1 LQQQKLHYLHEATD
15 SCTKSRFVYFCTE
28 CLCVLKVCKS
38 LPSVDRLIE
47 TLENR
52 CPSCGSTLEGSLS
65 CRLTPASDEWSE
77 VAPSRREE
85 RRVRPGTSEL
95 FKQASSLLHET
106 SFSSPIEIVERLQ
119 PGRVAVFA
127 GKYAETVAEFLCFRG
142 QLPRRHGGL
151 GTAVVFIDGG
161 NCSDPYLFASY
172 AREYM
177 VPPREALG
185 RVVTSRAFTIYQLAN
200 LVTRELPRVIDEHGS
215 KFVIISDILSMFND
229 PSVDAKEAGRVIEA
243 IRGGLRQIK
252 KRRDVFALV
261 TLTAKTPYDHLITD
275 SADLLLNLSPANS
288 KVAAM
293 LLKHPS
299 NSSLQLGEEKLLR
312 PVLHERYH
320 RYG

>member
-1 LQQQKLHYLHEATD
+1 MQQQKLHYLHEATD

-38 LPSVDRLIE
+38 LSSADRVIE
-47 TLENR
+47 THENR
-52 CPSCGSTLEGSLS
+52 CPSCGSALDGSLS
-65 CRLTPASDEWSE
+65 CRLTPVSDEWSD
-77 VAPSRREE
+77 APSRREE

-95 FKQASSLLHET
+95 FKQASSLPREP
-106 SFSSPIEIVERLQ
+106 SNFSPIERLE
-119 PGRVAVFA
+119 PGRVAVFT

-151 GTAVVFIDGG
+151 DTVVVFIDGG

-185 RVVTSRAFTIYQLAN
+185 RVVTTRAFTIYQLAN

-229 PSVDAKEAGRVIEA
+229 PSIDAKEAGRVIEA
-243 IRGGLRQIK
+243 IRGGLREVKK
-252 KRRDVFALV
+252 KRRDVFLLV
-261 TLTAKTPYDHLITD
+261 TLTAKTPYDHVITD
-275 SADLLLNLSPANS
+275 SADLLLNLGPANS

-299 NSSLQLGEEKLLR
+299 NPSQPGEEKLR
-312 PVLHERYH
+312 PVLHQRY
-320 RYG
+320 RTYG

>member
-1 LQQQKLHYLHEATD
+1 MQQQKFHYLHEATD

-38 LPSVDRLIE
+38 LSSVDRVIE
-47 TLENR
+47 TFENR

-65 CRLTPASDEWSE
+65 CRLTLVSDEWSE
-77 VAPSRREE
+77 VAPLRREE
-85 RRVRPGTSEL
+85 RKVRPGTSEL
-95 FKQASSLLHET
+95 FKQASSLLREP
-106 SFSSPIEIVERLQ
+106 SLNFSPIERLE
-119 PGRVAVFA
+119 PGRVAVFT

-151 GTAVVFIDGG
+151 DTVVVFIDGG

-200 LVTRELPRVIDEHGS
+200 LVTRELSAVIDEHGS

-229 PSVDAKEAGRVIEA
+229 PSIEAKEASRVIEA
-243 IRGGLRQIK
+243 IKGSLRQLK
-252 KRRDVFALV
+252 KRGDVFVLV

-275 SADLLLNLSPANS
+275 SADLLLNLTPANS

-293 LLKHPS
+293 LLRHPS
-299 NSSLQLGEEKLLR
+299 KPNLQLGEEILR
-312 PVLHERYH
+312 PVLHQRYR

>member
-1 LQQQKLHYLHEATD
+1 LQQQKLHYLHETTD

-28 CLCVLKVCKS
+28 CLCVLKVSRS
-38 LPSVDRLIE
+38 LSSVDRLIE

-52 CPSCGSTLEGSLS
+52 CPSCGSALEGSLS
-65 CRLTPASDEWSE
+65 CRLTPVSDEWSE

-85 RRVRPGTSEL
+85 RRVRPGTSGL
-95 FKQASSLLHET
+95 FKQASSLLRET
-106 SFSSPIEIVERLQ
+106 SFSSPVEMVERLE
-119 PGRVAVFA
+119 PGRVAVFT

-151 GTAVVFIDGG
+151 DTVVVFIDGG

-172 AREYM
+172 AREYI
-177 VPPREALG
+177 VSPRAALE

-229 PSVDAKEAGRVIEA
+229 PSIDAREAGRVIEA
-243 IRGGLRQIK
+243 IKGSLRQLK
-252 KRRDVFALV
+252 KRGDVFVLV
-261 TLTAKTPYDHLITD
+261 TLTAKTPYDQLITD
-275 SADLLLNLSPANS
+275 SADLLLNLTPANS

-299 NSSLQLGEEKLLR
+299 KPNLQLEEEILR
-312 PVLHERYH
+312 PVLHQRYR

>member
-1 LQQQKLHYLHEATD
+1 LQQKLHYLHEATD
-15 SCTKSRFVYFCTE
+15 SCTESRFVYFCTE
-28 CLCVLKVCKS
+28 CLCVLKVSKS
-38 LPSVDRLIE
+38 LSSVDRVIE

-65 CRLTPASDEWSE
+65 CKLTPVSDEWSD
-77 VAPSRREE
+77 APSRRE

-95 FKQASSLLHET
+95 FKQASSLLREPFND
-106 SFSSPIEIVERLQ
+106 FSPVERFE
-119 PGRVAVFA
+119 PGRVAVFT

-142 QLPRRHGGL
+142 QLPKRHGGL
-151 GTAVVFIDGG
+151 DTVVVFIDGG

-200 LVTRELPRVIDEHGS
+200 LVTRELPAVIDEHHS

-229 PSVDAKEAGRVIEA
+229 PSIDAKEAHRVIEA
-243 IRGGLRQIK
+243 IRGGLRELK
-252 KRRDVFALV
+252 KRGDVFLLV

-288 KVAAM
+288 KVAAT

-299 NSSLQLGEEKLLR
+299 KQSSLQLEEEKLLR
-312 PVLHERYH
+312 PVLHQRYH

>member
-1 LQQQKLHYLHEATD
+1 LQQQKFHYLHEATD

-28 CLCVLKVCKS
+28 CLCVLKLCKS
-38 LPSVDRLIE
+38 LSSVDKLIE
-47 TLENR
+47 TFENR
-52 CPSCGSTLEGSLS
+52 CPSCGSALEGSLS
-65 CRLTPASDEWSE
+65 CRLTPVSDEWSD
-77 VAPSRREE
+77 APSRRGE
-85 RRVRPGTSEL
+85 RRVTPRTSEL
-95 FKQASSLLHET
+95 FKQASSLLREP
-106 SFSSPIEIVERLQ
+106 SFNFSPIEKFE
-119 PGRVAVFA
+119 PGRVAVFT

-151 GTAVVFIDGG
+151 DTVVVFIDGG

-172 AREYM
+172 AREYI
-177 VPPREALG
+177 VSPRAALE

-229 PSVDAKEAGRVIEA
+229 PSIDAREAGRVIEA
-243 IRGGLRQIK
+243 IKGSLRQLK
-252 KRRDVFALV
+252 KRGDVFVLV
-261 TLTAKTPYDHLITD
+261 TLTAKTPYDQLITD
-275 SADLLLNLSPANS
+275 SADLLLNLTPANS

-299 NSSLQLGEEKLLR
+299 KPNLQLEEEILR
-312 PVLHERYH
+312 PVLHQRYR

>member
-1 LQQQKLHYLHEATD
+1 MQQQKLHYLHEATD
-15 SCTKSRFVYFCTE
+15 SCAKSRFVYFCTE
-28 CLCVLKVCKS
+28 CLCVLKVCRS
-38 LPSVDRLIE
+38 LSSVDRLIE

-52 CPSCGSTLEGSLS
+52 CPSCGSALEGSLS
-65 CRLTPASDEWSE
+65 CRLTPVSDEWSE

-85 RRVRPGTSEL
+85 RRVRPGTSGL
-95 FKQASSLLHET
+95 FKQASSLLRET
-106 SFSSPIEIVERLQ
+106 SFSSPVEIVERLQ
-119 PGRVAVFA
+119 PGRVAVFT

-151 GTAVVFIDGG
+151 DTVVVFIDGG

-185 RVVTSRAFTIYQLAN
+185 RVVTTRAFTIYQLAN
-200 LVTRELPRVIDEHGS
+200 LVTRELSAVIDEHGS

-229 PSVDAKEAGRVIEA
+229 PSIEAKEASRVIEA
-243 IRGGLRQIK
+243 IKGGLREVKK
-252 KRRDVFALV
+252 KRRDVFVLV

-299 NSSLQLGEEKLLR
+299 KPSLQPGEETLR
-312 PVLHERYH
+312 PVLHQRY
-320 RYG
+320 RTYG

>member
-28 CLCVLKVCKS
+28 CLCVLKVNKS
-38 LPSVDRLIE
+38 LSSVDRVIE

-52 CPSCGSTLEGSLS
+52 CPSCGSALDGSLS
-65 CRLTPASDEWSE
+65 CRLTPVSDEWSE
-77 VAPSRREE
+77 VAPLRREE
-85 RRVRPGTSEL
+85 RKVRPGTSEL
-95 FKQASSLLHET
+95 FKQASSLLREP
-106 SFSSPIEIVERLQ
+106 SLNFSPIERLE
-119 PGRVAVFA
+119 PGRVAVFT

-151 GTAVVFIDGG
+151 DTVVVFIDGG

-172 AREYM
+172 ARQYM

-200 LVTRELPRVIDEHGS
+200 LVTRELPAVIDEHGS

-243 IRGGLRQIK
+243 IKGGLRELK
-252 KRRDVFALV
+252 KRGDVFVLV

-299 NSSLQLGEEKLLR
+299 YHTLQAEEETLR
-312 PVLHERYH
+312 PVLHQRY
-320 RYG
+320 RTYG